1 MKRFIPIMSI
11 AFGGC
16 FFGTFQTAEPVKQ
29 GEMDAGLYLN
39 FSSDPRAKTTT
50 YGGGFLGF
58 GVTDNLS
65 LGLGAGGTG
74 IGPYAKWTA
83 YRHPNYYLYFS
94 LVPRIYLDVFSSP
107 TTAFPQM
114 DFIFGARANRFF
126 SWYVFYQVLYSQR
139 EMKVY
144 EGDTFRI
151 PGRIKDLPLYH
162 YAGLGFDITTV
173 FRGLNQKTPYGFR
186 IEIGGSYFRHNGRYE
201 PVISFGFALT
211 NASAL
216 WLIDMTFNYVCLP
229 MLAIALSSMLDNNQ
243 SKSASAQQPTSGEQK
258 PPKDTTGKGRRVE
271 KGKENKEVII
281 RIDEMEKKGEE
292 LKEDST
298 KVENKQPAVQDT
310 VKKDTV
316 KKDTTVKVPKKPKVI
331 RKGITKKPQTLP
343 KKDTGKGIREEKPS
357 ETR

>member
-1 MKRFIPIMSI
+1 VRFIPIFI
-11 AFGGC
+11 LAFGGC

-39 FSSDPRAKTTT
+39 FSSDPKTKTTT

-94 LVPRIYLDVFSSP
+94 LVPRIYLDVFSPPS
-107 TTAFPQM
+107 TAFPQM

-126 SWYVFYQVLYSQR
+126 SWYVFYQVLYS
-139 EMKVY
+139 
-144 EGDTFRI
+144 
-151 PGRIKDLPLYH
+151 
-162 YAGLGFDITTV
+162 
-173 FRGLNQKTPYGFR
+173 PYGFR

-201 PVISFGFALT
+201 PVINFGFALT

-216 WLIDMTFNYVCLP
+216 WLVDMTFNYVCLP

-243 SKSASAQQPTSGEQK
+243 TKSTSAQQPTSGEQK
-258 PPKDTTGKGRRVE
+258 PSKDTTGKGRRVE
-271 KGKENKEVII
+271 KGKENKEVIS
-281 RIDEMEKKGEE
+281 G
-292 LKEDST
+292 
-298 KVENKQPAVQDT
+298 
-310 VKKDTV
+310 
-316 KKDTTVKVPKKPKVI
+316 
-331 RKGITKKPQTLP
+331 
-343 KKDTGKGIREEKPS
+343 
-357 ETR
+357 